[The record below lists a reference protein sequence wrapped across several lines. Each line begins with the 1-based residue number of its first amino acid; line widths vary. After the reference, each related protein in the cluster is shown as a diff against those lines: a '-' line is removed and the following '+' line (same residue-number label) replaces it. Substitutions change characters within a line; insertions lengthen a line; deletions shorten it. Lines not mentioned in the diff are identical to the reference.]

1 MPTAPAPPRWPKP
14 LRILRARPRLFVG
27 ALVGVLVGLLLPDDW
42 RPVTRGLVGWNV
54 GIWLYLVFAGLMI
67 LRSEHVDIHRRATL
81 QDEGRNFILAAAA
94 LASTVSFGAIFAELA
109 SIKDLSFEIK
119 SLHIALALTTIVGS
133 WLFVHL
139 TFALHYAHEFF
150 RVAKQ
155 DATGKWNG
163 GIDFP
168 GVDVPDYPD
177 FLYFS
182 YVIGVACATADC
194 NITGRPL
201 RRLAL
206 VHCVL
211 SFFYNNAV
219 LAMSINIGAGF
230 VGG

>member
-1 MPTAPAPPRWPKP
+1 MSLAPANRRWPKP
-14 LRILRARPRLFVG
+14 LRIIRARPRLFVC
-27 ALVGVLVGLLLPDDW
+27 ALIGVIVGLVLPASW
-42 RPVTRGLVGWNV
+42 RPVTRGLIGWNA
-54 GIWLYLVFAGLMI
+54 GIWLYLAAAGQMI
-67 LRSEHVDIHRRATL
+67 LRSEHKDIHRRAVL
-81 QDEGRNFILAAAA
+81 QDEGRNVILTLAAV
-94 LASTVSFGAIFAELA
+94 ASTASFGAIFAQLA
-109 SIKDLSFEIK
+109 SIKDLPFNIK
-119 SLHIALALTTIVGS
+119 SLHILLALLTILGS

-150 RVAKQ
+150 RVSKP
-155 DATGKWNG
+155 DTGGKWCG

-168 GVDVPDYPD
+168 GVDCPDYID

-182 YVIGVACATADC
+182 YVIGVACATADA

-211 SFFYNNAV
+211 AFFYNNAV